1 MDLTINIS
9 KTISALPE
17 TTNLNLSTIISPL
30 KALFNNGKANLNKQ
44 ETNNSAL
51 PHLTATLTR
60 IVLETHDTKSY
71 FFKPEKPLNQYK
83 AGAHINIK
91 FDANGQ
97 TVNRTY
103 TLSSCPELTF
113 NTKSAEEFSITVKR
127 VNDGLASNWL
137 FENLTEG
144 KQISVSQ
151 PQGNFVLPY
160 QPAGKLLM
168 LSAGSGITPLM
179 SMLRYLAQTGNRS
192 DIIFLHYA
200 QSDDDII
207 FRDEL
212 KRLSTAK
219 DNITTHFSVERINNT
234 STTRS
239 TNDICQGR
247 ITKKQLS
254 AIVPDVLDREVYLCG
269 PQPFMKAT
277 VKILDLIKF
286 KPSQIHLENFTADL
300 SAATQLGYSAE
311 LRFSSLNQSIQSS
324 PSRTILEEAE
334 AAGLKPASACR
345 TGICRSCRCK
355 KTSGT
360 TVNLMTGEESG
371 EAGEAG
377 DYILPCVSVAKTA
390 TTIEL

>member
-1 MDLTINIS
+1 MS

-17 TTNLNLSTIISPL
+17 ALNQSFNALISPL
-30 KALFNNGKANLNKQ
+30 KALYNNDVLDLSKQ
-44 ETNNSAL
+44 STNNDAL

-60 IVLETHDTKSY
+60 VELETHDTKSY
-71 FFKPEKPLNQYK
+71 FFKSEKSLNQYK
-83 AGAHINIK
+83 AGAHINIE

-103 TLSSCPELTF
+103 TLSSSPDLTF
-113 NTKSAEEFSITVKR
+113 NTESAEEFSITVKR

-137 FENLTEG
+137 FENLVEG

-151 PQGNFVLPY
+151 PQGSFVLPY
-160 QPAGKLLM
+160 QPSGKLLM

-192 DIIFLHYA
+192 DIVFLHYA
-200 QSDDDII
+200 QSENDII
-207 FRDEL
+207 FHDEL
-212 KRLSTAK
+212 NRISAK
-219 DNITTHFSVERINNT
+219 ENITTHFSVENISNT
-234 STTRS
+234 STSLS
-239 TNDICQGR
+239 TNEIHQGR
-247 ITKKQLS
+247 INKKQLS
-254 AIVPDVLDREVYLCG
+254 TIVPDVLEREIYLCG

-277 VKILDLIKF
+277 VKILDQVKF
-286 KPSQIHLENFTADL
+286 KPSQLHLENFTADL
-300 SAATQLGYSAE
+300 NAATQLGYSAK
-311 LRFSSLNQSIQSS
+311 LSFSSLNQSIQSS

-360 TVNLMTGEESG
+360 TVNLMTGEESND
-371 EAGEAG
+371 AG

>member
-1 MDLTINIS
+1 MDTTINIS

-17 TTNLNLSTIISPL
+17 ALNKSLNAIISPL
-30 KALFNNGKANLNKQ
+30 KALYNNDVLALNEQ
-44 ETNNSAL
+44 STNNDAL

-60 IVLETHDTKSY
+60 IELETHDTKSY
-71 FFKPEKPLNQYK
+71 FFNAEKTLNQHK
-83 AGAHINIK
+83 AGAHINIE

-103 TLSSCPELTF
+103 TLSSSPELTF
-113 NTKSAEEFSITVKR
+113 DTTPAKEFSITVKR
-127 VNDGLASNWL
+127 VNEGLASNWL
-137 FENLTEG
+137 FENLVEG

-151 PQGNFVLPY
+151 PQGSFVLPY
-160 QPAGKLLM
+160 QPSGKLLM

-192 DIIFLHYA
+192 DITFLHYA

-207 FRDEL
+207 FHNEL
-212 KRLSTAK
+212 KNLSAAK
-219 DNITTHFSVERINNT
+219 ENIKTHFSVEHLKNAQTTHSNN
-234 STTRS
+234 
-239 TNDICQGR
+239 DFYQGR
-247 ITKKQLS
+247 ISKKQLS
-254 AIVPDVLDREVYLCG
+254 TIVPDLHEREIYLCG

-277 VKILDLIKF
+277 VKILDQLKF
-286 KPSQIHLENFTADL
+286 KPSQLHLENFTADL
-300 SAATQLGYSAE
+300 SAATQLGYSAQ
-311 LRFSSLNQSIQSS
+311 LSFSSLTQSIQSS

-334 AAGLKPASACR
+334 AAGLKPVSACR

-360 TVNLMTGEESG
+360 TVNLMTGEESND
-371 EAGEAG
+371 AG

>member
-1 MDLTINIS
+1 MNTTINMS

-17 TTNLNLSTIISPL
+17 ALNQSFNALISPL
-30 KALFNNGKANLNKQ
+30 KALYNNDVLDLSKQ
-44 ETNNSAL
+44 STNNDAL

-60 IVLETHDTKSY
+60 VELETHDTKSY
-71 FFKPEKPLNQYK
+71 FFKSEKSLNQYK
-83 AGAHINIK
+83 AGAHINIE

-103 TLSSCPELTF
+103 TLSSSPDLTF
-113 NTKSAEEFSITVKR
+113 NTESAEEFSITVKR

-137 FENLTEG
+137 FENLVEG

-151 PQGNFVLPY
+151 PQGSFVLPY
-160 QPAGKLLM
+160 QPSGKLLM

-192 DIIFLHYA
+192 DIVFLHYA
-200 QSDDDII
+200 QSENDII
-207 FRDEL
+207 FHDEL
-212 KRLSTAK
+212 NRISAK
-219 DNITTHFSVERINNT
+219 ENITTHFSVENISNT
-234 STTRS
+234 STSLS
-239 TNDICQGR
+239 TNEIHQGR
-247 ITKKQLS
+247 INKKQLS
-254 AIVPDVLDREVYLCG
+254 TIVPDVLEREIYLCG

-277 VKILDLIKF
+277 VKILDQVKF
-286 KPSQIHLENFTADL
+286 KPSQLHLENFTADL
-300 SAATQLGYSAE
+300 NAATQLGYSAK
-311 LRFSSLNQSIQSS
+311 LSFSSLNQSIQSS

-360 TVNLMTGEESG
+360 TVNLMTGEESND
-371 EAGEAG
+371 AG